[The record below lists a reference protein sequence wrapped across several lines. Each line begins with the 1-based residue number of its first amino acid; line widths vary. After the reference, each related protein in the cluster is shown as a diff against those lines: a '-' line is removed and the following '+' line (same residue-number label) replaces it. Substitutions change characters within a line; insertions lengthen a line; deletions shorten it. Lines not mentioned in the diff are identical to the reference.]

1 MARKTSS
8 APKPQLTVIQAHPAV
23 TRSPPAHLGPVAAE
37 LWREISSSYSFDDPA
52 STQILAEACSAL
64 DRSERCRASISEDGE
79 VVRGRGGLLR
89 PHPLLTAEIQSRAL
103 ACRLLARLGLDLE
116 PVRAPGR
123 PAVGLGVTLPTLRG
137 G

>member
-1 MARKTSS
+1 MPRKTPS
-8 APKPQLTVIQAHPAV
+8 APKPQLTVIRRQPAAIPA
-23 TRSPPAHLGPVAAE
+23 PPGHLGLVAAE
-37 LWREISSSYSFDDPA
+37 LWRSISSTYEFTDAA

-64 DRSERCRASISEDGE
+64 DRSERCRAAITEDGE
-79 VVRGRGGLLR
+79 VIRGRGGLLR

-116 PVRAPGR
+116 PVRALGR